1 MLWWSTMNNWKAYS
15 NMKVEYVYKTM
26 LGTKYIKRNE
36 IVSLP
41 KDAIITEVQFNPVP
55 LTRPESI
62 PGYKSKPFIEAET
75 FPQLWQAGRRH
86 SMETIIGN
94 LEDLDLNPATR

>member
-1 MLWWSTMNNWKAYS
+1 MVVDMKNWKAHS
-15 NMKVEYVYKTM
+15 AMKIEYVHKTM
-26 LGTKYIKRNE
+26 LGTKYIRKNE
-36 IVSLP
+36 VVSLP
-41 KDAIITEVQFNPVP
+41 DNSIVSIEFNPVP
-55 LTRPESI
+55 LTKPESI

-94 LEDLDLNPATR
+94 LEDLDLNPTSERI